1 MRLILLGPPMAG
13 KGTQAKLLSTHYK
26 IPHISTGDIL
36 RKNVSQGTELGK
48 KAKDYMDRGDLV
60 PDELILA
67 LVQKE
72 LDAMDLDRGFLFDG
86 YPRTTIQADA
96 LTSYLQEKNKPLD
109 GVILLN
115 VPEKTLIERATGRRI
130 CSNCGASYHILTLPP
145 KVEGICD
152 VCGEAALHQR
162 VDDQEETVKNRL
174 DVYKKQTEPLV
185 SYYRIQNN
193 LLEIPGAASPEEVF
207 KKVVDL
213 LGE

>member
-13 KGTQAKLLSTHYK
+13 KGTQAKLISTHFG

-36 RKNVSQGTELGK
+36 RKNVAEGTELGV

-72 LDAMDLDRGFLFDG
+72 LDGMDLDRGFLFDG
-86 YPRTTIQADA
+86 YPRTTVQAEA
-96 LTSYLQEKNKPLD
+96 LSTYLEEKEKPLD
-109 GVILLN
+109 GVILLD
-115 VPEKTLIERATGRRI
+115 VPEETLIQRATGRRI
-130 CSNCGASYHILTLPP
+130 CSNCGASYHIVTMPP
-145 KVEGICD
+145 KVEGVCD
-152 VCGEAALHQR
+152 ACGEKALHQR

-174 DVYKKQTEPLV
+174 NVYKKQTEPLV
-185 SYYRIQNN
+185 SYYRVQKN
-193 LLEIPGAASPEEVF
+193 LLEVPGADTPEGVF
-207 KKVVDL
+207 KQVLNL